1 MKKTLLALA
10 VLAVSGA
17 AFAQS
22 SVTLYGVADLGLVK
36 ATGASAQMT
45 GNGVG
50 NNGNSRF
57 GMKGTEDLGGGLKAN
72 FNFEAAINAETGATD
87 ANMFQRNAWASV
99 SGGFGEVRLG
109 RGLSLGFNAA
119 AAHELTG
126 TANYSSWANT
136 FGFVGG
142 TRNNSEF
149 RYTTPQFVPGL
160 TVGIGY
166 IMKPDN
172 LVGAKAATAT
182 AAAVPGV
189 ETSKVDFAVIYA
201 AGPIGASAAY
211 SKPSGGEKSFM
222 VGGSYNLGV
231 AKIAASYQDP
241 AGVSKGGTIGVSAPF
256 GPASV
261 ALDVARDTGL
271 KSTNFVV
278 EGKYN
283 LSKRTFTY
291 AAVQRNGAA
300 KVTTSSIGLRH
311 NF

>member
-10 VLAVSGA
+10 VLAASGA

-36 ATGASAQMT
+36 TTGMSAQMT

-57 GMKGTEDLGGGLKAN
+57 GLKGTEDLGGGLKAN
-72 FNFEAAINAETGATD
+72 FNFEAGVNGETGATD
-87 ANMFQRNAWASV
+87 ANMFQRAANVSL

-109 RGLSLGFNAA
+109 RGLSLGWSAA
-119 AAHELTG
+119 AAYELTG

-149 RYTTPQFVPGL
+149 RYTSPEFVPGL
-160 TVGIGY
+160 KVGIGY
-166 IMKPDN
+166 QAKADN
-172 LVGAKAATAT
+172 VIGAKAATAT
-182 AAAVPGV
+182 DAAIPGV
-189 ETSKVDFAVIYA
+189 ETSKVDMAVIYA
-201 AGPIGASAAY
+201 NGPIAASAAY

-222 VGGSYNLGV
+222 LGGGYTFGNFKV
-231 AKIAASYQDP
+231 AASYQDP
-241 AGVSKGGTIGVSAPF
+241 AGDSKGFTVGGLANF
-256 GPASV
+256 GAASV
-261 ALDVARDTGL
+261 AVDVARDTGL
-271 KSTNFVV
+271 KSTNYVV
-278 EGKYN
+278 EGKYS

-291 AAVQRNGAA
+291 AALQRNGAA
-300 KVTTSSIGLRH
+300 SINTMSVGVRH